1 MGNRTWLN
9 IGVGQELQVEIDSR
23 KFWNCGAVWL
33 EESGRY
39 DFEVQ
44 GSQRWVDFYKYLD
57 ANGYPIPLLQH
68 YSWARRNSQYNWFA
82 LVGSIEMGPSTEF
95 LIGTQLL
102 DYPPV
107 RSGRLFCFANDAW
120 FAYWNNWGSLVLTIR
135 RVA

>member
-44 GSQRWVDFYKYLD
+44 GSQRK
-57 ANGYPIPLLQH
+57 
-68 YSWARRNSQYNWFA
+68 ARFEGNRGT
-82 LVGSIEMGPSTEF
+82 GSRYG
-95 LIGTQLL
+95 
-102 DYPPV
+102 
-107 RSGRLFCFANDAW
+107 GRICNYTFVK
-120 FAYWNNWGSLVLTIR
+120 S
-135 RVA
+135 